1 MKITST
7 ENDKIKHALQVKE
20 TKYIQKYGEC
30 FVESEKVVD
39 DLLSQGRVF
48 SALFIEESKETKYRK
63 HNAFVVT
70 REVAKKLSSTVT
82 TDGVFGIVKISDDSF
97 VVPKNS
103 FLVLDRIQDPTNVGA
118 IMRSAV
124 AFGYNEI
131 YMIDCAYPYSSK
143 VIRSSMGHVFNTKIN
158 LIKENDFIQL
168 AHEKNLYLLS
178 ADMDGKPV
186 NKSINLPEIFGI
198 IMGNEGQGVSG
209 KLQKI
214 CKETVSIPMTQE
226 VESLNVSVSAGILM
240 YNLKNRG

>member
-30 FVESEKVVD
+30 FVESEKVTD

-48 SALFIEESKETKYRK
+48 SALFVEESKETKYCK
-63 HNAFVVT
+63 YNPFVVT
-70 REVAKKLSSTVT
+70 REVSKKLSSTVT

-103 FLVLDRIQDPTNVGA
+103 FLVLDRIQDPSNVGA

-124 AFGYNEI
+124 AFGYTEI

-158 LIKENDFIQL
+158 LIKEDDFIQL

-186 NKSINLPEIFGI
+186 NKAIKLPGIFGI
-198 IMGNEGQGVSG
+198 IMGNEGQGISD

-214 CKETVSIPMTQE
+214 CHETVSIPIAKE